1 MSSRARKILD
11 MAREGIYEVGD
22 NGICNLISCAEN
34 SIVEPG
40 FATLEDVVY
49 PQPTHDLFD
58 SAIQEFHQS
67 VPALIDGIGQSGS
80 TQCDTLQSNEEV
92 NLVEGENE
100 NAAYDTSPSNENRV
114 DLMEEEKDN
123 AAYGMEE
130 QTEELFQRKRAKRHN
145 LDQSMWLKIR
155 NQANREKGLAYKGK
169 MKVGGKWKY
178 DIPRNKKMLSNVCD
192 CKITTK
198 SSKIEC
204 RKLTQENR
212 EYIFNI
218 FWNHMNWQERK
229 IYIQSLVKIE
239 NLKRRR
245 GATENNRKNYSLKYY
260 LKVENKELRVCKK
273 MFLNTMSMKESTVLN
288 WTKSDKLE
296 ENEKRLNDKRKQ
308 SRSKMY
314 GGRYEALNQFFDSLP
329 KVESHYCRA
338 SSSKLYLEPM
348 WASTNQLYGFYKHH
362 HCPDR
367 GDEPVSRTIFFKEFN
382 KRNLSIY
389 VPKKD
394 LCDTC
399 VAYDAKNLPEEE
411 YDLHQVMKKE
421 AREEKEKDKK
431 SSASVFTMDLQKF
444 DTPNYYK
451 SIRPGRDT
459 VVKIRA
465 LKYDPSGKI
474 YYKLRHT
481 DPWDQLNQRV
491 KLSPPRP
498 TQSLPN
504 MYQERRKIKKEKY
517 DHLQILK
524 KTLLQD
530 YHTFYDNLPYEEN

>member
-34 SIVEPG
+34 
-40 FATLEDVVY
+40 T
-49 PQPTHDLFD
+49 
-58 SAIQEFHQS
+58 IQEFHQS

-100 NAAYDTSPSNENRV
+100 NAAYDTTPSNENRV
-114 DLMEEEKDN
+114 DLMEEEKEN

-169 MKVGGKWKY
+169 MKVFGKWKY

-218 FWNHMNWQERK
+218 FWNHMHWQERK
-229 IYIQSLVKIE
+229 IYIQSLVEIE
-239 NLKRRR
+239 NVKRRR
-245 GATENNRKNYSLKYY
+245 GANENSRRNYSLKYY

-348 WASTNQLYGFYKHH
+348 WASTNQLYGFYKCH
-362 HCPDR
+362 HCPDS
-367 GDEPVSRTIFFKEFN
+367 GDEP
-382 KRNLSIY
+382 
-389 VPKKD
+389 
-394 LCDTC
+394 
-399 VAYDAKNLPEEE
+399 
-411 YDLHQVMKKE
+411 
-421 AREEKEKDKK
+421 
-431 SSASVFTMDLQKF
+431 KF
-444 DTPNYYK
+444 DTLNYYK